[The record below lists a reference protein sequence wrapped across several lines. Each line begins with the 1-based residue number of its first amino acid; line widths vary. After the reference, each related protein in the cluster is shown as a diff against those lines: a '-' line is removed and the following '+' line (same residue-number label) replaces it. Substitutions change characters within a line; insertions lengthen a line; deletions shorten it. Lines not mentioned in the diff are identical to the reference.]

1 MAQSF
6 HLERFVTA
14 QEGSYERAL
23 SELHSGHKCSH
34 WIWYIFPQVSGLG
47 HSATSE
53 HFGIKNLDE
62 ARAYLEHPVLGPRL
76 KECCKELLQQ
86 NNLSAHQI
94 FGSPDDLKLKSSM
107 TLFSIAD
114 PNDKLFDEVL
124 EKYYE
129 GQKDPRTFEILK
141 VPVQH

>member
-23 SELHSGHKCSH
+23 SELHGGHKHSH
-34 WIWYIFPQVSGLG
+34 WMWYIFPQVSGLG

-53 HFGIKNLDE
+53 HFAIKTLDE
-62 ARAYLEHPVLGPRL
+62 ARAYLEHPLLGPRL
-76 KECCKELLQQ
+76 KACCEVLLQ
-86 NNLSAHQI
+86 LKGDSAYQI
-94 FGSPDDLKLKSSM
+94 FGSPDDMKLKSSM

-114 PNDKLFDEVL
+114 PSNKLFAQVL

-129 GQKDPRTFEILK
+129 GKKDLRTFEILK
-141 VPVQH
+141 VPAPH

>member
-1 MAQSF
+1 MAQPF

-14 QEGSYERAL
+14 QESSYESAL
-23 SELHSGHKCSH
+23 SELHSGHKRSH
-34 WIWYIFPQVSGLG
+34 WMWYIFPQISGLG

-53 HFGIKNLDE
+53 HFAIKNLDE

-76 KECCKELLQQ
+76 KECCKELLQL
-86 NNLSAHQI
+86 NNYSAYQI
-94 FGSPDDLKLKSSM
+94 FGSPDDVKLKSSM

-114 PNDKLFDEVL
+114 PKDKLFEEVL

-129 GQKDPRTFEILK
+129 GQKDLRTFEILK
-141 VPVQH
+141 VPIQH